1 MGALFDVDGKFTG
14 RVGLVLTRL
23 NARGAELR
31 NDIQIG
37 AIQSLESKFYQP
49 LEFSGT
55 IFVVPGILLQN
66 DDQSIFDEEG
76 GEIAV
81 YAVNRRLATLEAGV
95 HLGRLGELRGGI
107 ARGSASAEVEVGS
120 ADLPDVDVDVGGFLG
135 RIIVDRLDSASFPN
149 RGYIAGTEVFLSR
162 RGLGADDSYDRIE
175 VAASRFWPQGRNIWL
190 LGGQLGGSLGS
201 ELPPYHQFTLGGF
214 LSLSGLERGQLRG
227 PYAGVLRGGLL
238 HRLAD
243 GAAPIL
249 KGVYLGALVEAG
261 NVWEHSGE
269 IGEAPI
275 LSATGLLGVDTALG
289 PLYFAYGVA
298 DTGQDELYV
307 SLGQTF

>member
-1 MGALFDVDGKFTG
+1 
-14 RVGLVLTRL
+14 
-23 NARGAELR
+23 
-31 NDIQIG
+31 
-37 AIQSLESKFYQP
+37 
-49 LEFSGT
+49 
-55 IFVVPGILLQN
+55 
-66 DDQSIFDEEG
+66 
-76 GEIAV
+76 
-81 YAVNRRLATLEAGV
+81 
-95 HLGRLGELRGGI
+95 
-107 ARGSASAEVEVGS
+107 VEVGS